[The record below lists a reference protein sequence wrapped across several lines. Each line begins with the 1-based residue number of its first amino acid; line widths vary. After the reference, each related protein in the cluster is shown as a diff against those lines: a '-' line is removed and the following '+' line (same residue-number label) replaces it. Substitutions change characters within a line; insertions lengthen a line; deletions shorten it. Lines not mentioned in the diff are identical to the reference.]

1 MAKVSDLFRLPIF
14 KDIRII
20 AGNDGLNR
28 KVEYITVMEVPDIKR
43 WLKGNDFLITSLYS
57 VRKSE
62 EEQCKLIEELAD
74 TCCCIAVKTGEYVSV
89 IPESVKEMANKHG
102 LPLLEIPHHVTYI
115 DLIIQVMNLIFE
127 EEGSSAILEKYIKDI
142 IYENYSDE
150 ILMAE
155 RGRLFGFDVENDY
168 FSAVNI
174 SFRKK
179 YSPTEH
185 EKKKLRFLS
194 QSVKQLVKSSP
205 FVRECYMIPLE
216 KGSILF
222 LESENENNLKRFLH
236 TQITEQ
242 LFEKLWNGRSEVLA
256 FGIGPVLHGMLGIR
270 DSYSA
275 TYKAARVGQKLKPDQ
290 FVFSYDKI
298 ATFCELEDFFAGG
311 KGQNFAKILDE
322 LQSQEMLD
330 TLITYFESNNSIDE
344 TAERMFIHKN
354 TVKYR
359 LNRVQESTGL
369 YLKNPDDNFQLYL
382 AVLAKKLGKQI

>member
-28 KVEYITVMEVPDIKR
+28 KVEYITVMEVPDIMR

-382 AVLAKKLGKQI
+382 AVLAKKLGK

>member
-14 KDIRII
+14 KDILII

-382 AVLAKKLGKQI
+382 AVLAKKLGK

>member
-369 YLKNPDDNFQLYL
+369 YLKKPDDNFQLYL
-382 AVLAKKLGKQI
+382 AVLAKKLGK

>member
-1 MAKVSDLFRLPIF
+1 
-14 KDIRII
+14 
-20 AGNDGLNR
+20 
-28 KVEYITVMEVPDIKR
+28 
-43 WLKGNDFLITSLYS
+43 
-57 VRKSE
+57 
-62 EEQCKLIEELAD
+62 
-74 TCCCIAVKTGEYVSV
+74 
-89 IPESVKEMANKHG
+89 
-102 LPLLEIPHHVTYI
+102 
-115 DLIIQVMNLIFE
+115 
-127 EEGSSAILEKYIKDI
+127 
-142 IYENYSDE
+142 
-150 ILMAE
+150 
-155 RGRLFGFDVENDY
+155 
-168 FSAVNI
+168 
-174 SFRKK
+174 
-179 YSPTEH
+179 
-185 EKKKLRFLS
+185 
-194 QSVKQLVKSSP
+194 
-205 FVRECYMIPLE
+205 MIPLE

-290 FVFSYDKI
+290 FEFSYDKI

-382 AVLAKKLGKQI
+382 AVLAKKLGK

>member
-1 MAKVSDLFRLPIF
+1 M
-14 KDIRII
+14 
-20 AGNDGLNR
+20 
-28 KVEYITVMEVPDIKR
+28 
-43 WLKGNDFLITSLYS
+43 
-57 VRKSE
+57 
-62 EEQCKLIEELAD
+62 
-74 TCCCIAVKTGEYVSV
+74 
-89 IPESVKEMANKHG
+89 
-102 LPLLEIPHHVTYI
+102 
-115 DLIIQVMNLIFE
+115 
-127 EEGSSAILEKYIKDI
+127 
-142 IYENYSDE
+142 
-150 ILMAE
+150 
-155 RGRLFGFDVENDY
+155 ENDY
-168 FSAVNI
+168 FAAINI

-179 YSPTEH
+179 YSPTEQ

-194 QSVKQLVKSSP
+194 QSVKQFIKSSP

-216 KGSILF
+216 KSSILF
-222 LESENENNLKRFLH
+222 LESESENNLKRFLH

-298 ATFCELEDFFAGG
+298 ATFCELEDFFSGG
-311 KGQNFAKILDE
+311 KGQNFAKMLDE

-330 TLITYFESNNSIDE
+330 TLIMYFESNNSIDE
-344 TAERMFIHKN
+344 TADRMFIHKN

-359 LNRVQESTGL
+359 LNRVQELTGL

-382 AVLAKKLGKQI
+382 AVLAKKLRK

>member
-168 FSAVNI
+168 FSAINI

-382 AVLAKKLGKQI
+382 AVLAKKLGK

>member
-1 MAKVSDLFRLPIF
+1 MAKVSDLFRLPVF
-14 KDIRII
+14 KNIRII

-62 EEQCKLIEELAD
+62 EEQCNLIRDLAD
-74 TCCCIAVKTGEYVSV
+74 TCCCIAVKTGEYVST
-89 IPESVKEMANKHG
+89 ISESLKKTADECS
-102 LPLLEIPHHVTYI
+102 LPLLEIPGYVTYI
-115 DLIIQVMNLIFE
+115 DLIVQVMNLLFE

-142 IYENYSDE
+142 IYDNYTDE

-155 RGRLFGFDVENDY
+155 RGRLFGIDVENDH
-168 FSAVNI
+168 FAAINL

-194 QSVKQLVKSSP
+194 QSIKQFIKSSP
-205 FVRECYMIPLE
+205 FIKECYTVLAE

-222 LESENENNLKRFLH
+222 LESEHESNLKHFLH
-236 TQITEQ
+236 TQITES
-242 LFEKLWNGRSEVLA
+242 LFETMWNGRTEILA
-256 FGIGPVLHGMLGIR
+256 FGVGPVLRGMSGIR

-275 TYKAARVGQKLKPDQ
+275 TYKASRVGHKLNPDQ
-290 FVFSYDKI
+290 FLFSYDKI
-298 ATFCELEDFFAGG
+298 CTFCELEDFFSAG
-311 KGQNFAKILDE
+311 KGQNFSNILE
-322 LQSQEMLD
+322 SLQSQEILD
-330 TLITYFESNNSIDE
+330 TLIMYYESNTNIDE
-344 TAERMFIHKN
+344 TAEKMFVHKN

-359 LNRVQESTGL
+359 LNRLQELTGL

-382 AVLAKKLGKQI
+382 AVLAKKLRK